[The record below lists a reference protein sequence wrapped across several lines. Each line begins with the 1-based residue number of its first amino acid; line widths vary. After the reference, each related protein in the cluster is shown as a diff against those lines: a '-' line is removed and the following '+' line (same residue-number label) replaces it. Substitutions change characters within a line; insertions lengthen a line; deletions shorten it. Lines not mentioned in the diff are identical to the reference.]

1 MHRSI
6 PPKPAFAGLA
16 LVFAAFFFAAGA
28 PTPLLSLRQQEWGF
42 SAGTLS
48 FAFSVYALALLAA
61 LLVAGSLS
69 DHLGRRPVMLLA
81 LYGELISMVMFLAAP
96 TITWVI
102 LARALQGIA
111 TGLATGAF
119 NAAIQEQAPGS
130 LKKLAGNLAGASVA
144 GGLGLG
150 ALVTGAAVQ
159 FTADANTLIFAI
171 LAGAIVLGI
180 FFVSFT
186 SETAVT
192 RPGAVRSLTPR
203 LSIPA
208 NIRREF
214 AAGLPLHIAGWMFPA
229 LFLGLSPALLRV
241 HFALDGGLVAGFTA
255 FLGPFSAAV
264 ASLVFGRYPARH
276 SSLAGVSFILLGIL
290 GVLFGI
296 NATSLPAVW
305 VGAVLGGIGF
315 GGSFG
320 GQIRLIAPHIQP
332 HQRAGVFASIYAA
345 AYLAFSVPVIIAGQ
359 LAPVW
364 GLVPTLL
371 AYGVTLAAFAAVGVV
386 IQAALLK
393 SESTPKPAPARSPV
407 TANSRPD

>member
-81 LYGELISMVMFLAAP
+81 LYGELISMLMFLAAP

-102 LARALQGIA
+102 LARAVQGIA

-119 NAAIQEQAPGS
+119 NAAIQEQAPGP

-171 LAGAIVLGI
+171 LAGAMVLGI
-180 FFVSFT
+180 FFASFT

-290 GVLFGI
+290 AVLFGI
-296 NATSLPAVW
+296 NATWLPAVW
-305 VGAVLGGIGF
+305 AGAVLGGIGF

-371 AYGVTLAAFAAVGVV
+371 AYGATLAAFAAVGVV

-393 SESTPKPAPARSPV
+393 SEATPKPGPARSPV

>member
-61 LLVAGSLS
+61 LLVVGSLS

-171 LAGAIVLGI
+171 LAGAMVLGI
-180 FFVSFT
+180 IFVSFT

-203 LSIPA
+203 LSIPGK
-208 NIRREF
+208 IRREF

-264 ASLVFGRYPARH
+264 ASLVLGRYPARH

-290 GVLFGI
+290 AVLFGI

-393 SESTPKPAPARSPV
+393 SESRPKPALARSPV

>member
-1 MHRSI
+1 LHRSL
-6 PPKPAFAGLA
+6 PPKSAFAGLA

-48 FAFSVYALALLAA
+48 FAFSVYALGLLAA

-81 LYGELISMVMFLAAP
+81 LLGELISMLMFLTAP

-119 NAAIQEQAPGS
+119 NAAIQEQAPGP
-130 LKKLAGNLAGASVA
+130 LKKLASNLAGASVA

-159 FTADANTLIFAI
+159 FTADGNTLIFAI
-171 LAGAIVLGI
+171 LAGAMILGI

-186 SETAVT
+186 SETAVK

-229 LFLGLSPALLRV
+229 LFLGLSPALLRL

-276 SSLAGVSFILLGIL
+276 SSLAGVSFILLGML
-290 GVLFGI
+290 AVLFGI
-296 NATSLPAVW
+296 NATWLPAVW
-305 VGAVLGGIGF
+305 IGAVLGGTGF

-345 AYLAFSVPVIIAGQ
+345 AYLAFSLPVIIAGQ

-371 AYGVTLAAFAAVGVV
+371 AYGVTLSAFAAAGIV

-393 SESTPKPAPARSPV
+393 SESTPKPAPARSTV